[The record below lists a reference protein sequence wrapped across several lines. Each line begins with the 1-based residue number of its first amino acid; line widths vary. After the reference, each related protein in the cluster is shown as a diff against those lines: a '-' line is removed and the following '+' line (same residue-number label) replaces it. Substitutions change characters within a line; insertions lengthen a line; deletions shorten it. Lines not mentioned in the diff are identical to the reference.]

1 VYHLRDDRHAWGVME
16 ILILVA
22 IFALLIFGPRRN
34 GRPRNRAAIAFGAL
48 ILLVFALAFG
58 FGSIWNWLLAGFA
71 RQ

>member
-1 VYHLRDDRHAWGVME
+1 ME

-34 GRPRNRAAIAFGAL
+34 GRPHNRAAIALGAL

-58 FGSIWNWLLAGFA
+58 FGSIWNWLLDDFA
-71 RQ
+71 RR